1 MFQRFRS
8 FLQTLKPGEIG
19 FCIAS
24 VGSLSVAILFANR
37 IEQQKLQLLVQKRE
51 KFQSLAMHVDQLV
64 GAGTPLEGLSQ
75 IKFYRRKLREQVVK
89 DLGLADASWDEICD
103 EWVRRRNMG
112 DQEALE
118 IEKIRLKLKR
128 FWHSM
133 EGCAKFIEES
143 ELDEAGDRPSD
154 QTVLTS
160 LLSGGS
166 GKTEANDR
174 LILKTIMFL
183 ETLDRACCRNH
194 PKCDWERDAPSF
206 YGFLRTHGQEGS
218 GVERYPVLSG
228 HDQSQIARDWPGPYS
243 NDDDFDEDAPPINSR
258 LYEQRKVPSSRIAQQ
273 MAVRHQMGS
282 GSGGGGVKLS
292 STGDGGEEGGEARS
306 PGGARRE

>member
-1 MFQRFRS
+1 MFYRFRL
-8 FLQTLKPGEIG
+8 FLQSLRPGEIG

-24 VGSLSVAILFANR
+24 VGSLSAAILFANR
-37 IEQQKLQLLVQKRE
+37 LEQQKLQLEVQKRE

-75 IKFYRRKLREQVVK
+75 IKFYRRKLREQAAR
-89 DLGLADASWDEICD
+89 DLGLVDSSHHEICD

-143 ELDEAGDRPSD
+143 ELDKAGDRPSD

-174 LILKTIMFL
+174 LIQKTIMFL

-194 PKCDWERDAPSF
+194 PKCDWGRDAPSF

-218 GVERYPVLSG
+218 GN
-228 HDQSQIARDWPGPYS
+228 DQSQISHDWPGPYS
-243 NDDDFDEDAPPINSR
+243 NDDDFDEDAPSINSP
-258 LYEQRKVPSSRIAQQ
+258 LYEQRKAPSSRVSQQ
-273 MAVRHQMGS
+273 MTARHRRAGE
-282 GSGGGGVKLS
+282 LS
-292 STGDGGEEGGEARS
+292 RPGRKGEEV
-306 PGGARRE
+306 GGARSYGGNRRE